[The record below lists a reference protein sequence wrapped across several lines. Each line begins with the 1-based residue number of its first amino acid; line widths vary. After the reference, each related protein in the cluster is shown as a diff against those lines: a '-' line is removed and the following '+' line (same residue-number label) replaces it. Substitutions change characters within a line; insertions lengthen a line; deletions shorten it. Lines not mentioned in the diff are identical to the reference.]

1 MNYLTWFF
9 YPESTVGVYNIHT
22 DPYKHCSAAVLGGKM
37 TKKMICLANSKKF
50 NERCVAGI
58 EVDDAS
64 GSYKILSTGSN
75 PTWLRPVS
83 NSEHGEFPTNIAQN
97 ISLLDVIEF
106 DLLAPCPS
114 GYQTENVYFAE
125 GSVKKV
131 ASILLSEKNLDKLT
145 TDTDILLFGN
155 RGKAVHEDV
164 VNSLDHSLIFIKVNE
179 YNVFIK
185 PVNNQ
190 LRMNFTYNSV
200 EYDLPITDIK
210 FDALYRSNEGII
222 KNVQNIYLTIS
233 LAVVHN
239 NWHSKLIAGIIY
251 I

>member
-1 MNYLTWFF
+1 MHVRQINRIEQDADRRVAH
-9 YPESTVGVYNIHT
+9 PER
-22 DPYKHCSAAVLGGKM
+22 SAAAQGGKM
-37 TKKMICLANSKKF
+37 TKKMICLANSKKY
-50 NERCVAGI
+50 NERCLAGV

-64 GSYKILSTGSN
+64 GGYKILYTGSN
-75 PTWLRPVS
+75 PIWLRPVS
-83 NSEHGEFPTNIAQN
+83 NSEHGEFPTKIAQN

-106 DLLAPCPS
+106 DLLASCPS
-114 GYQTENVYFAE
+114 GYQTENVYFSE

-131 ASILLSEKNLDKLT
+131 ASIRLSQKNLDKLT
-145 TDTDILLFGN
+145 TNTDTLFGN

-164 VNSLDHSLIFIKVNE
+164 VNSLDHSLVFIKVNE

-185 PVNNQ
+185 PENNQ
-190 LRMNFTYNSV
+190 LRMNFAYNFV

-210 FDALYRSNEGII
+210 FDELYRSNVGII
-222 KNVQNIYLTIS
+222 ESVQNLYLTIS
-233 LAVVHN
+233 LAVIHN